1 MVMAESPLFAET
13 TGFSAYIDGSG
24 IQSTSLCR
32 SQQVGWTLKCL
43 KPFSMTNTQ
52 RRSWAYMEPS
62 MTLGARCEACL
73 DLRALPQLNQVSP
86 RRMRLREAVTSRQ
99 ECAREI
105 AYIAGNTTALC
116 SSTRPTA
123 TSLTQC
129 RLLLIQ
135 SKPQSRRR
143 AVTAMEHNPYS
154 PPTTP
159 VADIHGDSVIDNRE
173 VLIACKLF
181 WVSFGLS
188 LVGTASD
195 VLRQS
200 AIPLVI
206 GGLIGAAVGFAITR
220 WIVSKLK
227 AGRNWMRL

>member
-1 MVMAESPLFAET
+1 
-13 TGFSAYIDGSG
+13 
-24 IQSTSLCR
+24 
-32 SQQVGWTLKCL
+32 
-43 KPFSMTNTQ
+43 
-52 RRSWAYMEPS
+52 
-62 MTLGARCEACL
+62 
-73 DLRALPQLNQVSP
+73 
-86 RRMRLREAVTSRQ
+86 
-99 ECAREI
+99 
-105 AYIAGNTTALC
+105 
-116 SSTRPTA
+116 
-123 TSLTQC
+123 
-129 RLLLIQ
+129 
-135 SKPQSRRR
+135 
-143 AVTAMEHNPYS
+143 MEHNPYS

-227 AGRNWMRL
+227 AGRNWMRLLVTILPVPGYLTVPIFWNFYSTTVFPTYARNPIMAAVSLLQIIPNTWAIVLLNLPHSRAWFSQQRKA